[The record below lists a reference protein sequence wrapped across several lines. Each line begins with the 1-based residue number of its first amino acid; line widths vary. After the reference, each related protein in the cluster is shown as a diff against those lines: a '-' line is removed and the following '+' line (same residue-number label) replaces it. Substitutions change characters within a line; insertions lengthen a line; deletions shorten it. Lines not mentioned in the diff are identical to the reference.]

1 MTIVEDFFTEFIDT
15 ENMDT
20 ELKKFY
26 QVINEDDSDL
36 QALVTKNKESYKKI
50 DLDKLSVLPNDF
62 KEIVDSI
69 KKIYSFIIEDSL
81 DSLDVNII
89 NENTKKIDLLNN
101 YIEQLEN
108 FLKKEIIELKKE
120 NNNRKDKIKKIKYE
134 SVTKETLYKILFN
147 YNNLLSFG
155 FTECNNVY
163 EEYVYQLKIKKEI
176 NKIYR
181 LINLEVD
188 TLNYSIDM
196 RQSLKDKLNKKIT
209 EINSKIEYLGDL
221 IIEDSDYKNKL
232 VEFKNYFNKLIS
244 FDDEDY
250 NSIINV
256 YNKLMNNSFINNKIE
271 SLENLFIKE
280 REFFVKEEEFIYKK
294 IGIKNINQSL
304 DYISANYID
313 DLDIKHKKMIED
325 LYKEINEDKYNLI
338 DIYEK
343 IISLTNFLWKKQL
356 TDVYSYVPGDD
367 FNFICTNNQFLDE
380 KHQSILITKRML
392 DIVNDYSD
400 YQIGFICRFDDNILY
415 ITEEDDIMSVKH
427 EDMSNVKTIKQI
439 EQEFVNFKI
448 RNRIALNGYK
458 TSLCAV
464 YLINDGDFIKYKK
477 AVELSNQHSLP
488 LVILRKELN

>member
-15 ENMDT
+15 KNMDA
-20 ELKKFY
+20 ELKNFY

-36 QALVTKNKESYKKI
+36 QNVVTKNKESYENI
-50 DLDKLSVLPNDF
+50 DLNKLSILPNDF
-62 KEIVDSI
+62 KEIIDSV
-69 KKIYSFIIEDSL
+69 KKIYSFIDKDSL
-81 DSLDVNII
+81 DSLDINVV

-101 YIEQLEN
+101 YIDQLEK
-108 FLKKEIIELKKE
+108 FLKKEIIELKRE
-120 NNNRKDKIKKIKYE
+120 NNIRKEKIKKIKYD
-134 SVTKETLYKILFN
+134 SVTKETLYKILIN
-147 YNNLLSFG
+147 YNNLLSYG
-155 FTECNNVY
+155 FNEYDNVY
-163 EEYVYQLKIKKEI
+163 EKYVYQLKIKKEI

-181 LINLEVD
+181 LINLELD

-196 RQSLKDKLNKKIT
+196 KQSLKDKLNKKIS

-221 IIEDSDYKNKL
+221 IIENSDYKNKL
-232 VEFKNYFNKLIS
+232 LEFKNYFNKLIS

-256 YNKLMNNSFINNKIE
+256 YNKLMKDSFINNKIE

-294 IGIKNINQSL
+294 IGIKNIKQSL

-313 DLDIKHKKMIED
+313 NLDIEYKKIIED
-325 LYKEINEDKYNLI
+325 LYKKINSGKYNLI
-338 DIYEK
+338 EIYEK
-343 IISLTNFLWKKQL
+343 IVSLTNYLWKTEL
-356 TDVYSYVPGDD
+356 TDVYSYVPGDE

-392 DIVNDYSD
+392 DVVNDYSD
-400 YQIGFICRFDDNILY
+400 YQIGFICGFDDSILY
-415 ITEEDDIMSVKH
+415 VTEEPDIMNVKH

-458 TSLCAV
+458 TKLCAV
-464 YLINDGDFIKYKK
+464 YLINDGDYIKYKK
-477 AVELSNQHSLP
+477 ALELSSQHNLP
-488 LVILRKELN
+488 LITLRKELN

>member
-1 MTIVEDFFTEFIDT
+1 MAIVEDFFTEYIDL
-15 ENMDT
+15 ENIDT
-20 ELKKFY
+20 ELKRFY
-26 QVINEDDSDL
+26 QFINEDDSDL
-36 QALVTKNKESYKKI
+36 QNVIIKNKESYKNI
-50 DLDKLSVLPNDF
+50 DLNRLNILPVDF

-69 KKIYSFIIEDSL
+69 KKVYSFIVIDSL
-81 DSLDVNII
+81 DSLDINIV
-89 NENTKKIDLLNN
+89 NENTKKINLLNN
-101 YIEQLEN
+101 YIEQLEK

-120 NNNRKDKIKKIKYE
+120 NSIRKDKIKKIKYE

-155 FTECNNVY
+155 FNECDNVY

-181 LINLEVD
+181 LINLELD
-188 TLNYSIDM
+188 TLNYSIDVK
-196 RQSLKDKLNKKIT
+196 QSLKEKLNKKIS

-221 IIEDSDYKNKL
+221 IIENSDYKNKL
-232 VEFKNYFNKLIS
+232 VEFKKYFNKLIS
-244 FDDEDY
+244 FNDEDY

-256 YNKLMNNSFINNKIE
+256 YNKLMNDSFINNKIE

-294 IGIKNINQSL
+294 LGIKNIKQSL

-313 DLDIKHKKMIED
+313 DLDFENKKIIEN
-325 LYKEINEDKYNLI
+325 LYKDINKNKYSLV
-338 DIYEK
+338 DVYEK
-343 IISLTNFLWKKQL
+343 IISITNFLWKKEL

-367 FNFICTNNQFLDE
+367 FNFICTNNQFIDE

-392 DIVNDYSD
+392 DVVNDYSD
-400 YQIGFICRFDDNILY
+400 YQIGFICGFDNNILY
-415 ITEEDDIMSVKH
+415 VTEESDIMNVKH

-464 YLINDGDFIKYKK
+464 YLINDGDYIKYKK
-477 AVELSNQHSLP
+477 AVELANQHNLP
-488 LVILRKELN
+488 LIILRKEIK